1 MTAIITD
8 KLKKQFLST
17 LLQNVTDSGYYIG
30 IGKSDLWNDSD
41 IVPNPLAT
49 GQEERNARY
58 NLQSIKNV
66 LDFSFVSPRFDWS
79 FGAIYSPWN
88 DGVSGHPINSYYV
101 LTDENQLYICLQQA
115 KTAEGVGSPSTV
127 KPTGTLTTPFKT
139 SDGYIWKFLF
149 SIGALNASKFLA
161 GNFLPTRTVDSTD
174 SASPAADI
182 EQQGIQNAAVP
193 KQIVGFEVTNG
204 GTGYTTTPNVTI
216 TGNGTGSRA
225 VATIN
230 GGAVTKIELLESA
243 GSIVIGS
250 GYDFASVA
258 IDAAP
263 TGNTNATARPIF
275 GPVAGFGKDPRDDL
289 RSTAAML
296 NSKPTGAEAGKF
308 VITNDFRQVV
318 LFKNPT
324 VDSAGGAK
332 YSQQT
337 GMVLRRLP
345 LQSITTAF
353 TVGNTISGSTTGAKA
368 IIDDLDSAGAPGL
381 IFHQNEDTGF
391 TQFAEGEQVTETN
404 GNGDGVLVAANV
416 DADTDAFIIGDVT
429 QYGGEI
435 LYVDNRA
442 AIQRSADQTEDIKV
456 VIQL

>member
-30 IGKSDLWNDSD
+30 IGRSELWNDSD
-41 IVPNPLAT
+41 IVPNPKAT

-58 NLQSIKNV
+58 SLQSIKKI
-66 LDFSFVSPRFDWS
+66 LDFSYVSPRFDWS

-115 KTAEGVGSPSTV
+115 KTAEGVPSPSTV
-127 KPTGTLTTPFKT
+127 KPTGTTTTPFKN

-182 EQQGIQNAAVP
+182 EQQGIQNAAIG

-204 GTGYTTTPNVTI
+204 GTGYTTSPTVTV
-216 TGNGTGSRA
+216 TGNGTGARGT
-225 VATIN
+225 ATIS
-230 GGAVTKIELLESA
+230 GGAVTKIELTES
-243 GSIVIGS
+243 GGVPVFGS
-250 GYDFASVA
+250 GYDFADVA
-258 IDAAP
+258 IAAAP
-263 TGNTNATARPIF
+263 AGNTNATARPIF
-275 GPVAGFGKDPRDDL
+275 GPRAGFGKDPRDDL
-289 RSTAAML
+289 RSTAVML

-318 LFKNPT
+318 LLKNPT
-324 VDSAGGAK
+324 IDSNGGSIFAA
-332 YSQQT
+332 QT
-337 GMVLRRLP
+337 GKVLKRLP
-345 LQSITTAF
+345 LQSVTTTF
-353 TVGNTISGSTTGAKA
+353 TVGNTIQGSTTAAKA

-381 IFHQNEDTGF
+381 IYHQTEATGF
-391 TQFAEGEQVTETN
+391 ATFQEGEQVTETN

-416 DADTDAFIIGDVT
+416 DSDANAFILGDVT